1 MNDSPKRS
9 QILIALLA
17 VYLIWGSTYFA
28 IKLALPDYPPFFI
41 TAIRLAIAGLI
52 MLAYI
57 QYKHYPLPTAKQWK
71 PLVIL
76 AAVMTV
82 FASAL
87 INVAEQTVSS
97 GVVAIGVAA
106 MPLWAGFFAALR
118 GYHPSKIEWSGLLL
132 GFFGVVWLNIGSE
145 LRVSTIGLLCVLSAP
160 MAWAWGSMWSK
171 DQDLPDPIVSSAWQM
186 FIGSVIAMAI
196 GLSLGERI
204 THLPSTQSTLAL
216 LYLTVFGSIVAYSAF
231 VWLVKHV
238 RPALAT
244 SYAYVNPPI
253 ALLLGVTLLD
263 EPLNSHTVVAMI
275 LILMSIGIVT
285 LGKRLHQSSTSS

>member
-1 MNDSPKRS
+1 MSDAPKRS

-41 TAIRLAIAGLI
+41 TAIRLAVAGLL
-52 MLAYI
+52 MLAFI
-57 QYKHYPLPTAKQWK
+57 QYKKYPLPSNKQWK
-71 PLVIL
+71 PLIIL

-132 GFFGVVWLNIGSE
+132 GFFGVLWLNMGSE
-145 LRVSTIGLLCVLSAP
+145 LRVSTLGLLCVLAAP

-186 FIGSVIAMAI
+186 LIGSVISLVI
-196 GLSLGERI
+196 GLILGERI
-204 THLPSTQSTLAL
+204 DHMPSLQGTLAL
-216 LYLTVFGSIVAYSAF
+216 AYLTLFGSIVAYSAF

-253 ALLLGVTLLD
+253 ALLLGVTVLN
-263 EPLNSHTVVAMI
+263 EPMNSNTVVAMLLI
-275 LILMSIGIVT
+275 LISIGIVT
-285 LGKRLHQSSTSS
+285 IGKHFHKG

>member
-1 MNDSPKRS
+1 MNSSPKRS

-17 VYLIWGSTYFA
+17 VYIIWGSTYFA
-28 IKLALPDYPPFFI
+28 IKLALPDYPPFLL
-41 TAIRLAIAGLI
+41 TGIRLLIAGCV
-52 MLAYI
+52 MLAFVR
-57 QYKHYPLPTAKQWK
+57 YKNYPMPSRSQWQ
-71 PLVIL
+71 PLIVL

-87 INVAEQTVSS
+87 VNVAEQTVSS

-118 GYHPSKIEWSGLLL
+118 SYHPSKIEWSGLLL
-132 GFFGVVWLNIGSE
+132 GFLGVIWLNAGSE
-145 LRVSTIGLLCVLSAP
+145 LRVSTTGLLCVLAAP

-171 DQDLPDPIVSSAWQM
+171 DQDLPDPMVSSAWQM
-186 FIGSVIAMAI
+186 LIGSVMSLAI
-196 GLSLGERI
+196 GFALGERI
-204 THLPSTQSTLAL
+204 SHTPSMHGTLAM

-253 ALLLGVTLLD
+253 ALLLGVTILH
-263 EPLNSHTVVAMI
+263 EPLNSHTLVAMI
-275 LILMSIGIVT
+275 LILISIGIVT
-285 LGKRLHQSSTSS
+285 LGKRLHGG